1 MSNKERRILG
11 FFVLAAG
18 FFWLLGFAP
27 AIFISEIALEGSC
40 IIVHYI
46 IVIWAITII
55 AVGLTMIFG
64 KRSRL
69 LGLINMITF
78 FIALSVPVI
87 FLGSNTADTE
97 MNSFTEV
104 LMELLVY
111 VLLAISIIPIL
122 DTFDPW
128 EKEKNL
134 CNSE

>member
-27 AIFISEIALEGSC
+27 AIFISEITLEGSC
-40 IIVHYI
+40 IIAHYI

-64 KRSRL
+64 KKSRL
-69 LGLINMITF
+69 LGFINMIIC
-78 FIALSVPVI
+78 FIALLVPVI

-104 LMELLVY
+104 LMGLLACVLLV
-111 VLLAISIIPIL
+111 ISIIPIL
-122 DTFDPW
+122 DMFDLW
-128 EKEKNL
+128 EKERNL